1 MNLILQTIT
10 FRARGILTA
19 ALITLT
25 LFGCGPS
32 DEEIADGGDPLAAL
46 RVSALSAR
54 YDGRFWQAQHVQS
67 PTRFA
72 EAVAYCT
79 SESEAGRLD
88 ERPNCEP
95 VLMADEFI
103 RNVERELRS
112 PRLEGRG
119 YTGMLGQDTLEE
131 GAASAPSEGGE
142 AEEER

>member
-1 MNLILQTIT
+1 MNPILQTIT
-10 FRARGILTA
+10 FHARGILTA
-19 ALITLT
+19 ALITIT

-46 RVSALSAR
+46 RVSALSVR
-54 YDGRFWQAQHVQS
+54 YDGRFWQAQHAQS

-72 EAVAYCT
+72 EAIAYCT
-79 SESEAGRLD
+79 SESEAGRLG

-95 VLMADEFI
+95 VMMAAEFI
-103 RNVERELRS
+103 RNVERERRS

-119 YTGMLGQDTLEE
+119 YTGMLGQDILEE
-131 GAASAPSEGGE
+131 GTAGAPSEGGD